1 MTAPGRPRDAARRR
15 VVERLASG
23 VTPLVGLVAV
33 ILLGVV
39 LRSYRLQQLGD
50 FDFDEVASVWYAR
63 SAPLDIIAAIAE
75 APFEHP
81 PLYYVA
87 LHYWVT
93 WFGEHEPVVRWLSV
107 PFGVLLI
114 PATYRLARM
123 YLRPWPSVF
132 AAGVVAVLPLLIFF
146 SREARMYAPAALF
159 GTLALWLFERAMRR
173 GRARDWLWLALSIV
187 VGAYVDYT
195 AALAVVAMNLSLP
208 WRYREQRRRVVGFV
222 ALELACLGAA
232 LPWLLLARGVQD
244 SLPAF
249 GTGGLG
255 LNLIREVAASAWLDV
270 FVGDASVR
278 GGGRAGALVAAVL
291 GLLAGAGVVT
301 ALARRT
307 AGLVL
312 ASVAAVVGFLAL
324 LLIFDK
330 DYQARYLL
338 PAIPALA
345 ILAAVPLELVP
356 RRAWLTAPVAAMAV
370 VVLAG
375 PVYASRAYYDD
386 YRRGD
391 YRSITS
397 TIENLA
403 RPRRPGRDEGKF
415 RDAVVL
421 AGPWQGWYWRHY
433 FPDFLDKVDV
443 WFLPDEVPPAVTA
456 REVNKKLERAANN
469 HRRLWVV
476 LAGLEQADPNGYVE
490 AWLSSQW
497 QARSEVYRNGVL
509 QLYMTNVLD
518 LVDRRG
524 RVKLGDDFQIDKIQF
539 TGARADQGP
548 REAGDGVRFT
558 VFIGALRPLDYD
570 VRMRVWLRTPS
581 GLIYA
586 KDTYAQDSRLRR
598 TSEWQPGDKHQL
610 RTALWVPA
618 EAEAGSY
625 QAFVAFLRPDDRPLM
640 ANGLFKNTEHRGVD
654 YLWLGPVDIV
664 APTVPLA
671 NEADLREALG
681 GPTR

>member
-1 MTAPGRPRDAARRR
+1 MTARASAGAAWL
-15 VVERLASG
+15 ERLTRY
-23 VTPLVGLVAV
+23 VTPMSALLAV
-33 ILLGVV
+33 LALGAT
-39 LRSYRLQQLGD
+39 LRSLRLQQLGD

-63 SAPLDIIAAIAE
+63 SAPLDIVGAIAE

-87 LHYWVT
+87 LHYWIT
-93 WFGEHEPVVRWLSV
+93 WFGEQEPLVRWLSV

-114 PATYRLARM
+114 PATYQLARM
-123 YLRPWPSVF
+123 YLRPWPAVF
-132 AAGVVAVLPLLIFF
+132 AAGIVAVSPLLIFF
-146 SREARMYAPAALF
+146 SREARMYAAAALF
-159 GTLALWLFERAMRR
+159 GVLALWLFERAMRR
-173 GRARDWLWLALSIV
+173 GRTRDWLWLAFTIV

-195 AALAVVAMNLSLP
+195 AALAVAAMNLSLP
-208 WRYREQRRRVVGFV
+208 WRYRRQRRRVVIFV
-222 ALELACLGAA
+222 AIELACLAAA
-232 LPWLLLARGVQD
+232 LPWVLLARGVQD

-249 GTGGLG
+249 GTGSLG
-255 LNLIREVAASAWLDV
+255 PGVIRDVAASAWLDV
-270 FVGDASVR
+270 FVGDAAVR
-278 GGGRAGALVAAVL
+278 GGGRAGALTAGVL
-291 GLLAGAGVVT
+291 GALAVAGGAA

-307 AGLVL
+307 GGLLL
-312 ASVAAVVGFLAL
+312 AQVAAVLGFLAL

-330 DYQARYLL
+330 PYQSRYLL

-345 ILAAVPLELVP
+345 ILAATPLSLAP
-356 RRAWLTAPVAAMAV
+356 RRIWLTAPAAALVVAA
-370 VVLAG
+370 LAG

-391 YRSITS
+391 YRSITT

-443 WFLPDEVPPAVTA
+443 WFLPDEVPPAVSA
-456 REVNKKLERAANN
+456 EEVNRKLERAANN

-476 LAGLEQADPNGYVE
+476 LAGLEQADPEGYVE
-490 AWLSSQW
+490 KWLSSQW

-524 RVKLGDDFQIDKIQF
+524 HVKLDQDFQLDLIQY
-539 TGARADQGP
+539 TGDRADQGP

-558 VFIGALRPLDYD
+558 VFMRALRSVDYD
-570 VRMRVWLRTPS
+570 LRLRVWLRTPS
-581 GLIYA
+581 GVIYA
-586 KDTYAQDSRLRR
+586 KDLFAQDQSLRR
-598 TSEWQPGDKHQL
+598 TSQWQPGEKHQL

-618 EAEAGSY
+618 EAEPGSY
-625 QAFVAFLRPDDRPLM
+625 QAFVTFLRPDDRPLT
-640 ANGLFKNTEHRGVD
+640 AVGRLAQIPHAGVD

-664 APTVPLA
+664 PPSVPLA
-671 NEADLREALG
+671 NEAELREALG
-681 GPTR
+681 GPVR

>member
-1 MTAPGRPRDAARRR
+1 MPTPARTVEAALRGGAQ
-15 VVERLASG
+15 RLGGG
-23 VTPLVGLVAV
+23 VTPAAGLLAV
-33 ILLGVV
+33 LLLGAV
-39 LRSYRLQQLGD
+39 LRSVRLQQLGD

-87 LHYWVT
+87 LHYWVA
-93 WFGEHEPVVRWLSV
+93 WFGESEPVVRWLSI

-114 PATYRLARM
+114 PATYRLACM
-123 YLRPWPSVF
+123 YLRPWPAVF
-132 AAGVVAVLPLLIFF
+132 AAGVVAVSPLLIFF

-159 GTLALWLFERAMRR
+159 GTLALWLFERAMRHGR
-173 GRARDWLWLALSIV
+173 GRDWLWLALSIV
-187 VGAYVDYT
+187 IGAYVDYT

-208 WRYREQRRRVVGFV
+208 WRFREQRRRVVVFA
-222 ALELACLGAA
+222 ALELACLAVA

-249 GTGGLG
+249 GTGSLGLG
-255 LNLIREVAASAWLDV
+255 LIRDVAASAWLDV
-270 FVGDASVR
+270 FVGDAAVR

-291 GLLAGAGVVT
+291 GALAVGGAVV

-312 ASVAAVVGFLAL
+312 AKVAAVIGFLAV

-345 ILAAVPLELVP
+345 ILAAVPVQLIP
-356 RRAWLTAPVAAMAV
+356 RRVWMAAPVAALTV
-370 VVLAG
+370 VALAG

-397 TIENLA
+397 TIEGLA
-403 RPRRPGRDEGKF
+403 RPKRPGLDGGKF

-443 WFLPDEVPPAVTA
+443 WFLPEEVPPAVTA
-456 REVNKKLERAANN
+456 DEVSRKLQRAVDN

-476 LAGLEQADPNGYVE
+476 LAGLEQADPEGHVE
-490 AWLSSQW
+490 GWLSSQW
-497 QARSEVYRNGVL
+497 QARSDVYRNGVL
-509 QLYMTNVLD
+509 QLYMTNQLD
-518 LVDRRG
+518 LVARRG
-524 RVKLGDDFQIDKIQF
+524 HLWLGRDFEIKTIQY
-539 TGARADQGP
+539 TGDRADQGP

-558 VFIGALRPLDYD
+558 VFISAARQVDYD
-570 VRMRVWLRTPS
+570 LRLRVWMRTPS
-581 GLIYA
+581 GVIYA
-586 KDTYAQDSRLRR
+586 KDLFAQDRFLRR
-598 TSEWQPGDKHQL
+598 TSAWKPGEEHQL

-618 EAEAGSY
+618 EAEPGSY
-625 QAFVAFLRPDDRPLM
+625 EAFIAFLRPDARPLTVSGELSGI
-640 ANGLFKNTEHRGVD
+640 AHPGLDHVV
-654 YLWLGPVDIV
+654 LGPVDIMPP
-664 APTVPLA
+664 AVPLA
-671 NEADLREALG
+671 SEAELREAIG
-681 GPTR
+681 GPIR

>member
-1 MTAPGRPRDAARRR
+1 MAARLSEIAAVWRGRR
-15 VVERLASG
+15 ERLTFPVA
-23 VTPLVGLVAV
+23 PMAGLLAV
-33 ILLGVV
+33 VV
-39 LRSYRLQQLGD
+39 LGAALRGLRLQQLGD
-50 FDFDEVASVWYAR
+50 FDFDEVAAVWYAR
-63 SAPLDIIAAIAE
+63 SLPLDIIAAIAQ

-87 LHYWVT
+87 LHFWST
-93 WFGEHEPVVRWLSV
+93 WFGEQEPIVRWLSV

-114 PATYRLARM
+114 PATFQLARM
-123 YLRPWPSVF
+123 YLRPWPAVL
-132 AAGVVAVLPLLIFF
+132 AAGVVAVSPMLVFF
-146 SREARMYAPAALF
+146 SREARMYAAAALF

-173 GRARDWLWLALSIV
+173 GQPRDWLWLALTMV

-208 WRYREQRRRVVGFV
+208 WRFREQRRRVYLFV
-222 ALELACLGAA
+222 ALQLACLAAA
-232 LPWLLLARGVQD
+232 LPWVLLARGIQD

-255 LNLIREVAASAWLDV
+255 PDLIREVAASAWLDV
-270 FVGDASVR
+270 FVGDAAIR
-278 GGGRAGALVAAVL
+278 GGGRAGALVAGVL
-291 GLLAGAGVVT
+291 GALVVGGVAL

-307 AGLVL
+307 AGLLL
-312 ASVAAVVGFLAL
+312 AQVAAVLGFLGL

-330 DYQARYLL
+330 DYQSRYLL

-345 ILAAVPLELVP
+345 VLAAVPFSVAP
-356 RRAWLTAPVAAMAV
+356 RRFWVTAPAAV
-370 VVLAG
+370 VVLVALAG

-443 WFLPDEVPPAVTA
+443 WFLPEEVPPAVSA
-456 REVNKKLERAANN
+456 KEVGSKLERAANN

-476 LAGLEQADPNGYVE
+476 LAGLAQADPEGHVE

-497 QARSEVYRNGVL
+497 QARSEIYRNGVL

-524 RVKLGDDFQIDKIQF
+524 HVELDGDFQVDLIQF
-539 TGARADQGP
+539 SGARADQGP

-558 VFIGALRPLDYD
+558 VFIRARQSVDYD
-570 VRMRVWLRTPS
+570 LRLRVWLRTPS
-581 GLIYA
+581 GVIYA
-586 KDTYAQDSRLRR
+586 KDLYAQDRFLQR
-598 TSEWQPGDKHQL
+598 TSQWQPGEEHQL

-625 QAFVAFLRPDDRPLM
+625 EAFVAFLRPDDRPLT
-640 ANGLFKNTEHRGVD
+640 AVGRLAQIDHPGVD
-654 YLWLGPVDIV
+654 YLWLGPVNI
-664 APTVPLA
+664 APPTIPMA
-671 NEADLREALG
+671 SEATLREGLG
-681 GPTR
+681 GPIR

>member
-1 MTAPGRPRDAARRR
+1 MTAPARRVDAAWRRGA
-15 VVERLASG
+15 ERLASG
-23 VTPLVGLVAV
+23 VTPMAGLLAVMLV
-33 ILLGVV
+33 GVV
-39 LRSYRLQQLGD
+39 LRGFRLHQLGD

-63 SAPLDIIAAIAE
+63 SVPLDIIAAIAE

-93 WFGEHEPVVRWLSV
+93 WFGEHEPLVRWLSV

-123 YLRPWPSVF
+123 YLRPWPAVF
-132 AAGVVAVLPLLIFF
+132 AAGVVAVSPLLIFF
-146 SREARMYAPAALF
+146 SREARMYAAAALF

-173 GRARDWLWLALSIV
+173 GRPGDWLWLALTVV

-222 ALELACLGAA
+222 ALELACLAA
-232 LPWLLLARGVQD
+232 TLPWILLARGVQD

-255 LNLIREVAASAWLDV
+255 LGLIQDVAASAWLDV
-270 FVGDASVR
+270 FVGDATVR

-291 GLLAGAGVVT
+291 GGLAVSGTVV
-301 ALARRT
+301 ALVRRR

-312 ASVAAVVGFLAL
+312 ANVAAVIGFLAI

-345 ILAAVPLELVP
+345 ILVAVPLDLIP
-356 RRAWLTAPVAAMAV
+356 RRAWTVAPIAAVAVIA
-370 VVLAG
+370 LAG

-433 FPDFLDKVDV
+433 FPDFLNKVDV
-443 WFLPDEVPPAVTA
+443 WFLPEEVPPAVTA
-456 REVNKKLERAANN
+456 EEVNRKLERAANN

-476 LAGLEQADPNGYVE
+476 LAGLEQADPEGHVE
-490 AWLSSQW
+490 TWLSSQW
-497 QARSEVYRNGVL
+497 QARSEIYRNGVL

-518 LVDRRG
+518 FVDRRG
-524 RVKLGDDFQIDKIQF
+524 RVIFDGDFQVDLIQF

-558 VFIGALRPLDYD
+558 VFIHALRPVNYD

-586 KDTYAQDSRLRR
+586 KDTYAQDRRLRR
-598 TSEWQPGDKHQL
+598 TSEWQPDEKHQL

-625 QAFVAFLRPDDRPLM
+625 QAFVTFLRPDDRPLT
-640 ANGLFKNTEHRGVD
+640 AVGLLDRTEHRGVD

-671 NEADLREALG
+671 NEASLREALG
-681 GPTR
+681 GPIR

>member
-1 MTAPGRPRDAARRR
+1 MTAPTRQVATARRAGAEYLSR
-15 VVERLASG
+15 HA
-23 VTPLVGLVAV
+23 TPLAALTIVLVLGAALRGL
-33 ILLGVV
+33 
-39 LRSYRLQQLGD
+39 RLHDLGD

-63 SAPLDIIAAIAE
+63 SVPLDIISAIAQ

-87 LHYWVT
+87 LHFWVS
-93 WFGEHEPVVRWLSV
+93 WFGEQEPLVRWLSV

-114 PATYRLARM
+114 PATYQLARM
-123 YLRPWPSVF
+123 YLRPWPAVF
-132 AAGVVAVLPLLIFF
+132 AAGVVAVSPLLIFF
-146 SREARMYAPAALF
+146 SREARMYAAAALF

-173 GRARDWLWLALSIV
+173 GRSTDWLWLALTIL

-208 WRYREQRRRVVGFV
+208 WRFGRQRRRVLAFV
-222 ALELACLGAA
+222 ALEAACLAAA
-232 LPWLLLARGVQD
+232 LPWILLARGVQD

-255 LNLIREVAASAWLDV
+255 LDVIREVAASAWLDV
-270 FVGDASVR
+270 FAGDAAVR
-278 GGGRAGALVAAVL
+278 GGGRAGALVAGTL
-291 GLLAGAGVVT
+291 GALVTVGA
-301 ALARRT
+301 AACLARRM
-307 AGLVL
+307 AGLLL
-312 ASVAAVVGFLAL
+312 AKVAAVLGFLAL

-330 DYQARYLL
+330 EYQSRYLL

-345 ILAAVPLELVP
+345 ILAAVPFSLLP
-356 RRAWLTAPVAAMAV
+356 RRFWVTAPAAAIVVAA
-370 VVLAG
+370 LAG
-375 PVYASRAYYDD
+375 PVYASRGYYDD
-386 YRRGD
+386 YKRGD

-433 FPDFLDKVDV
+433 FPGFLDKVDV

-456 REVNKKLERAANN
+456 KEANLKLQRAADN

-476 LAGLEQADPNGYVE
+476 LAGLEQADPNGHVE
-490 AWLSSQW
+490 GWLASQW

-524 RVKLGDDFQIDKIQF
+524 QVKLGNDFVIDLIQY

-558 VFIGALRPLDYD
+558 VFIRARQPVDYD
-570 VRMRVWLRTPS
+570 LRLRIWLRTPT
-581 GLIYA
+581 GVIYA
-586 KDTYAQDSRLRR
+586 KDLYAQDRLLRR
-598 TSEWQPGDKHQL
+598 TSEWQPAETHQL

-618 EAEAGSY
+618 EAESGAY
-625 QAFVAFLRPDDRPLM
+625 QAFIAFLRPDDRPLTSVGKLSEIVY
-640 ANGLFKNTEHRGVD
+640 AGVD

-664 APTVPLA
+664 PPTVPLA
-671 NEADLREALG
+671 DEANLREALG
-681 GPTR
+681 GPIR

>member
-1 MTAPGRPRDAARRR
+1 MAIRLSEVAAAWRGRAER
-15 VVERLASG
+15 VPQT
-23 VTPLVGLVAV
+23 VTPLAGLVAV
-33 ILLGVV
+33 VVLGAV
-39 LRSYRLQQLGD
+39 LRSMRLQQLGD

-63 SAPLDIIAAIAE
+63 SLPLDIVAAIAE

-87 LHYWVT
+87 LHYWTT
-93 WFGEHEPVVRWLSV
+93 WFGEQEPIVRWLSV

-114 PATYRLARM
+114 PATYQLARL
-123 YLRPWPSVF
+123 YLRPWPAVF
-132 AAGVVAVLPLLIFF
+132 AAGVVAASPMLIFF
-146 SREARMYAPAALF
+146 SREARMYAAAALF

-173 GRARDWLWLALSIV
+173 GRARDWVWLALTIV

-208 WRYREQRRRVVGFV
+208 WRFRQQRRRVVAFV
-222 ALELACLGAA
+222 AIELACLAAA
-232 LPWLLLARGVQD
+232 LPWILLARGVQD

-249 GTGGLG
+249 GTGSLG
-255 LNLIREVAASAWLDV
+255 PGLIREVAASAWLDV
-270 FVGDASVR
+270 FVGDAAVR
-278 GGGRAGALVAAVL
+278 GGGRAGVLAASVL
-291 GLLAGAGVVT
+291 GALAVSGAVV

-307 AGLVL
+307 GGLLL
-312 ASVAAVVGFLAL
+312 ASVASVVGFLAI

-330 DYQARYLL
+330 DYQSRYLL

-345 ILAAVPLELVP
+345 VLTAVPLGVAP
-356 RRAWLTAPVAAMAV
+356 RRAWLTAPVASVLIVA
-370 VVLAG
+370 LAG

-397 TIENLA
+397 TIESLA
-403 RPRRPGRDEGKF
+403 RPRRVGRDEGKF

-456 REVNKKLERAANN
+456 KEVNRKLERAANN

-476 LAGLEQADPNGYVE
+476 LAGLEQADPDGHVE

-497 QARSEVYRNGVL
+497 QARSEIYRNGVL

-524 RVKLGDDFQIDKIQF
+524 GVHLDEDFHVDLIQF
-539 TGARADQGP
+539 SGARTDQSP

-558 VFIGALRPLDYD
+558 VFMRALQPVDYD
-570 VRMRVWLRTPS
+570 LRLRIWLRTPS
-581 GLIYA
+581 GVIYA
-586 KDTYAQDSRLRR
+586 KDLYAQDRYLQR
-598 TSEWQPGDKHQL
+598 TSQWKPDEKHQL

-618 EAEAGSY
+618 EAEPGSY
-625 QAFVAFLRPDDRPLM
+625 EAFVTFLRPDDRPLT
-640 ANGLFKNTEHRGVD
+640 AVGRLARIEHPGVD

-664 APTVPLA
+664 PPSIPMAS
-671 NEADLREALG
+671 EAGLREKLG
-681 GPTR
+681 GPIR

>member
-1 MTAPGRPRDAARRR
+1 MAVRLSEVAAVWRGRAG
-15 VVERLASG
+15 RLTPT
-23 VTPLVGLVAV
+23 VTPMVGLLAV
-33 ILLGVV
+33 LVLGAA
-39 LRSYRLQQLGD
+39 LRGWRLQQLGD
-50 FDFDEVASVWYAR
+50 FDFDEVAAVWYAR
-63 SAPLDIIAAIAE
+63 SLPLDIIAAIAE

-81 PLYYVA
+81 PLYYMA
-87 LHYWVT
+87 LHYWST
-93 WFGEHEPVVRWLSV
+93 WFGEQEPIVRWLSV

-114 PATYRLARM
+114 PATYQLARM
-123 YLRPWPSVF
+123 YLRPWPSVL
-132 AAGVVAVLPLLIFF
+132 AAGVVAVSPMLIFF
-146 SREARMYAPAALF
+146 SREARMYAAAALF
-159 GTLALWLFERAMRR
+159 GTLALWLFERTMRR
-173 GRARDWLWLALSIV
+173 GRPRDWLWLALTIV

-208 WRYREQRRRVVGFV
+208 WRFREQRRRVHMFV
-222 ALELACLGAA
+222 ALELACLAAA
-232 LPWLLLARGVQD
+232 LPWVLLARGVQD

-255 LNLIREVAASAWLDV
+255 PGLIREVAASAWLDV
-270 FVGDASVR
+270 FVGDAAVR
-278 GGGRAGALVAAVL
+278 GGGRAGALVAGVL
-291 GLLAGAGVVT
+291 GALVVVGVAL

-307 AGLVL
+307 AGLLL
-312 ASVAAVVGFLAL
+312 AQVAAVLGFLGL

-330 DYQARYLL
+330 DYQSRYLL

-345 ILAAVPLELVP
+345 VLAAVPFSLAP
-356 RRAWLTAPVAAMAV
+356 RRSWATAPAAV
-370 VVLAG
+370 VVVVALAG

-443 WFLPDEVPPAVTA
+443 WFLPEEVPPAVTA
-456 REVNKKLERAANN
+456 KEVSSKLERAANN

-476 LAGLEQADPNGYVE
+476 LAGLAQADPEGHVE

-497 QARSEVYRNGVL
+497 QARSEIYRNGVL

-524 RVKLGDDFQIDKIQF
+524 HVELDGDFQVDMIQF
-539 TGARADQGP
+539 SGTRADQGP

-558 VFIGALRPLDYD
+558 VFIRALRPVDYD
-570 VRMRVWLRTPS
+570 LRLRVWLRTPS
-581 GLIYA
+581 GVIYA
-586 KDTYAQDSRLRR
+586 KDLYAQDRFLQR
-598 TSEWQPGDKHQL
+598 TSQWQPDEKHQL

-618 EAEAGSY
+618 EAEPGSY
-625 QAFVAFLRPDDRPLM
+625 EAFVAFLRPDDRPLT
-640 ANGLFKNTEHRGVD
+640 AVGRLARIDHPGVD
-654 YLWLGPVDIV
+654 YLWLGPVEI
-664 APTVPLA
+664 APPTIPMA
-671 NEADLREALG
+671 HEATFRERLG
-681 GPTR
+681 GPIR

>member
-1 MTAPGRPRDAARRR
+1 MP
-15 VVERLASG
+15 VRLSRQ
-23 VTPLVGLVAV
+23 VTPLTALLALVVVGA
-33 ILLGVV
+33 LLRG
-39 LRSYRLQQLGD
+39 LRLQTLGD
-50 FDFDEVASVWYAR
+50 FDFDEVAAVWYAR
-63 SAPLDIIAAIAE
+63 SPPLDIVGAIAD

-81 PLYYVA
+81 PLYYIA
-87 LHYWVT
+87 LHFWTT
-93 WFGEHEPVVRWLSV
+93 WFGEHEPMVRLLSV

-114 PATYRLARM
+114 PATYQLARM
-123 YLRPWPSVF
+123 YLRPWPAVF
-132 AAGVVAVLPLLIFF
+132 AAGVVAASPMLVFF
-146 SREARMYAPAALF
+146 SREARMYAAAALF
-159 GTLALWLFERAMRR
+159 GTLALWLFERAMRQ
-173 GRARDWLWLALSIV
+173 GRPRDWLWLALTIA

-195 AALAVVAMNLSLP
+195 AALAVVAMNLTLP
-208 WRYREQRRRVVGFV
+208 WRFNRQRRRVLAFV
-222 ALELACLGAA
+222 VVELACAAVA
-232 LPWLLLARGVQD
+232 LPWVLLARGVQD

-249 GTGGLG
+249 GTGSLG
-255 LNLIREVAASAWLDV
+255 LDVVQAVAASAWLDV
-270 FVGDASVR
+270 FAGDASVR
-278 GGGRAGALVAAVL
+278 GGGRAGSLVSLVL
-291 GLLAGAGVVT
+291 G
-301 ALARRT
+301 ALAVAGIVLALTRRA
-307 AGLVL
+307 AGLLL

-324 LLIFDK
+324 LLFFDK
-330 DYQARYLL
+330 DYQSRYLL

-345 ILAAVPLELVP
+345 ILAAVPLGHVP
-356 RRAWLTAPVAAMAV
+356 RRVWMTAPVAAV
-370 VVLAG
+370 VIAALAG

-443 WFLPDEVPPAVTA
+443 WFLPEEVPPAVTA
-456 REVNKKLERAANN
+456 QEVERKLQRAVDN

-476 LAGLEQADPNGYVE
+476 LAGLEQADPEGHVG

-518 LVDRRG
+518 LVDRSG
-524 RVKLGDDFQIDKIQF
+524 HVTLDADFDIKLIQF
-539 TGARADQGP
+539 SGARADQGP

-558 VFIGALRPLDYD
+558 VSLRALRSVDYD
-570 VRMRVWLRTPS
+570 LRLRVWLRTPS
-581 GLIYA
+581 GVVYA
-586 KDTYAQDSRLRR
+586 KDLYAQDSSLRR
-598 TSEWQPGDKHQL
+598 TSEWEPRDTHRI

-625 QAFVAFLRPDDRPLM
+625 EAFVAFLRPDDRPLT
-640 ANGLFKNTEHRGVD
+640 ASGRLARINHPGVS

-664 APTVPLA
+664 PPTIPFTS
-671 NEADLREALG
+671 EAAMREALG
-681 GPTR
+681 GPIR

>member
-1 MTAPGRPRDAARRR
+1 MMALLAI
-15 VVERLASG
+15 VV
-23 VTPLVGLVAV
+23 VGA
-33 ILLGVV
+33 LLRG
-39 LRSYRLQQLGD
+39 LRLQQLGD

-63 SAPLDIIAAIAE
+63 SLPLDIVGAIAD

-81 PLYYVA
+81 PLYYIA
-87 LHYWVT
+87 LHYWTT
-93 WFGEHEPVVRWLSV
+93 WFGEQEPIVRWLSV

-114 PATYRLARM
+114 PTTFQLARM
-123 YLRPWPSVF
+123 YLRPWPAAF
-132 AAGVVAVLPLLIFF
+132 AAGVVAASPMLVFF
-146 SREARMYAPAALF
+146 SREARMYAAAALF

-173 GRARDWLWLALSIV
+173 GRPRDWVWLALTVV

-208 WRYREQRRRVVGFV
+208 WRYRDQRRRVIGFV
-222 ALELACLGAA
+222 ALELACLAIA
-232 LPWLLLARGVQD
+232 LPWILLAPGVQD

-249 GTGGLG
+249 GTGSLGLG
-255 LNLIREVAASAWLDV
+255 LIREVAASAWLDV
-270 FVGDASVR
+270 FAGDAAVR
-278 GGGRAGALVAAVL
+278 GGGRAGAFAAAVL
-291 GLLAGAGVVT
+291 GALAVVGAV
-301 ALARRT
+301 AAFARRT
-307 AGLVL
+307 AGLLL
-312 ASVAAVVGFLAL
+312 AQVAAVVGFLAL

-330 DYQARYLL
+330 DYQSRYLL
-338 PAIPALA
+338 PAIPVLA
-345 ILAAVPLELVP
+345 ILAAVPFSLAP
-356 RRAWLTAPVAAMAV
+356 RRIWVVAPVTV
-370 VVLAG
+370 VVIAALAG

-391 YRSITS
+391 YRSITT

-456 REVNKKLERAANN
+456 DEVTTKLQRAVDN

-476 LAGLEQADPNGYVE
+476 LAGLEQADPEGHAE
-490 AWLSSQW
+490 KWLSSQW

-524 RVKLGDDFQIDKIQF
+524 RVTLDRDFRIDVIQYTGDR
-539 TGARADQGP
+539 TDQGP

-558 VFIGALRPLDYD
+558 VFMRAMRQVDYD
-570 VRMRVWLRTPS
+570 LRLRVWLRTPS
-581 GLIYA
+581 GAIYS
-586 KDTYAQDSRLRR
+586 KDLHAQDRSLRR
-598 TSEWQPGDKHQL
+598 TSDWQPGEKHQI

-618 EAEAGSY
+618 EAEPGSY
-625 QAFVAFLRPDDRPLM
+625 QAYIAFLRPDDRPLT
-640 ANGLFKNTEHRGVD
+640 AVGKLSGIEYPGVD
-654 YLWLGPVDIV
+654 YVLLGPVDIV
-664 APTVPLA
+664 PPTVPLA
-671 NEADLREALG
+671 NEAELREALG
-681 GPTR
+681 GPIR

>member
-1 MTAPGRPRDAARRR
+1 MTTPARTVEPVLRAGA
-15 VVERLASG
+15 ERLRDG
-23 VTPLVGLVAV
+23 VTPAAGLLAV
-33 ILLGVV
+33 VLLGVV
-39 LRSYRLQQLGD
+39 LRSVRLQQLGD

-93 WFGEHEPVVRWLSV
+93 WFGETEPVVRWLSV

-114 PATYRLARM
+114 PATYRLAGM
-123 YLRPWPSVF
+123 YLRPWPAVF
-132 AAGVVAVLPLLIFF
+132 AAGVVAVSPLLIFF

-159 GTLALWLFERAMRR
+159 GTLALWLFERAMRH
-173 GRARDWLWLALSIV
+173 GRARDWLWLALIIV
-187 VGAYVDYT
+187 LGAYVDYT

-208 WRYREQRRRVVGFV
+208 WRYRAQRRRVVVFA
-222 ALELACLGAA
+222 ALELACLAVA

-249 GTGGLG
+249 GTGSLGLG
-255 LNLIREVAASAWLDV
+255 LIRDVAASAWLDV
-270 FVGDASVR
+270 FVGDAAVR

-291 GLLAGAGVVT
+291 GALAVGGAVA

-312 ASVAAVVGFLAL
+312 AKVAAVIGFLAI

-345 ILAAVPLELVP
+345 ILAAVPFQLVP
-356 RRAWLTAPVAAMAV
+356 RRVWMAAPIAALTVVA
-370 VVLAG
+370 LAG
-375 PVYASRAYYDD
+375 PIYASRAYYDD

-397 TIENLA
+397 TIEGLA
-403 RPRRPGRDEGKF
+403 RPKRPGLDGGKF

-443 WFLPDEVPPAVTA
+443 WFLPEEVPPAVTA
-456 REVNKKLERAANN
+456 DEVSRKLQRAVDN

-476 LAGLEQADPNGYVE
+476 LAGLEQADPEGHVE
-490 AWLSSQW
+490 GWLSSQW
-497 QARSEVYRNGVL
+497 QARSDVYRNGVL
-509 QLYMTNVLD
+509 QLYMTNQLD
-518 LVDRRG
+518 LVARRG
-524 RVKLGDDFQIDKIQF
+524 HLWLGRDFEIKTIQY
-539 TGARADQGP
+539 TGDRADQGP

-558 VFIGALRPLDYD
+558 VFISAVRQVDYD
-570 VRMRVWLRTPS
+570 LRLRVWMRTPS
-581 GLIYA
+581 GVMYA
-586 KDTYAQDSRLRR
+586 KDLFAQDRFLRR
-598 TSEWQPGDKHQL
+598 TSAWKPGEEHQL

-618 EAEAGSY
+618 EAEPGSY
-625 QAFVAFLRPDDRPLM
+625 EAFIAFLRPDDRPLTVSGELSRI
-640 ANGLFKNTEHRGVD
+640 AHPGLDHVV
-654 YLWLGPVDIV
+654 LGPVDIMPP
-664 APTVPLA
+664 AVPLA
-671 NEADLREALG
+671 SEAELRGVTG
-681 GPTR
+681 GPIR

>member
-1 MTAPGRPRDAARRR
+1 MTARASAGAAWR
-15 VVERLASG
+15 ERLTRY
-23 VTPLVGLVAV
+23 VTPMSA
-33 ILLGVV
+33 LLVV
-39 LRSYRLQQLGD
+39 LALGAALRSLRLQQLGD

-63 SAPLDIIAAIAE
+63 SAPLDIIGAIAE

-81 PLYYVA
+81 PFYYVA
-87 LHYWVT
+87 LHYWIT
-93 WFGEHEPVVRWLSV
+93 WFGEQEPLVRWLSV

-114 PATYRLARM
+114 PATYQLARM
-123 YLRPWPSVF
+123 YLRPWPAVF
-132 AAGVVAVLPLLIFF
+132 ASGIVAVSPLLIFF
-146 SREARMYAPAALF
+146 SREARMYAAAALF
-159 GTLALWLFERAMRR
+159 GVLALWMFERAMRR
-173 GRARDWLWLALSIV
+173 GWTRDWLWLTLTIV

-195 AALAVVAMNLSLP
+195 AALAVAAMNLSLP
-208 WRYREQRRRVVGFV
+208 WRYRRQRRRVIVFV
-222 ALELACLGAA
+222 ALELACLVAA
-232 LPWLLLARGVQD
+232 LPWVLLARGVQD

-249 GTGGLG
+249 GTGSLGLG
-255 LNLIREVAASAWLDV
+255 VIRDVAASAWLDV
-270 FVGDASVR
+270 FVGDAAVR
-278 GGGRAGALVAAVL
+278 GGGRAGALTAGVL
-291 GLLAGAGVVT
+291 GALAVAGGAT

-307 AGLVL
+307 AGLLL
-312 ASVAAVVGFLAL
+312 AQVAAVLGFLAL
-324 LLIFDK
+324 LLVFDK
-330 DYQARYLL
+330 PYQSRYLL

-345 ILAAVPLELVP
+345 ILAATPLSLAP
-356 RRAWLTAPVAAMAV
+356 RRVWLTAPAAALVVAA
-370 VVLAG
+370 LAG

-456 REVNKKLERAANN
+456 EEVNKKLERAANN

-476 LAGLEQADPNGYVE
+476 LAGLEQADPEGYVA

-524 RVKLGDDFQIDKIQF
+524 HVKLDQDFQIDLIQY
-539 TGARADQGP
+539 TGDRADQGP

-558 VFIGALRPLDYD
+558 VFIRALRSVDYD
-570 VRMRVWLRTPS
+570 LRLRVWLRTPS
-581 GLIYA
+581 GVIYA
-586 KDTYAQDSRLRR
+586 KDLFAQDQSLRR
-598 TSEWQPGDKHQL
+598 TSQWQPGEKHQL

-618 EAEAGSY
+618 EAEPGSY
-625 QAFVAFLRPDDRPLM
+625 QAFVTFLRPDDRPLT
-640 ANGLFKNTEHRGVD
+640 AVGRLAQIPHAGVD

-664 APTVPLA
+664 PPSVPLA
-671 NEADLREALG
+671 NEAELREALG
-681 GPTR
+681 GPVR

>member
-1 MTAPGRPRDAARRR
+1 MAVRLSEAAAWRGRGG
-15 VVERLASG
+15 RLTPT
-23 VTPLVGLVAV
+23 VTPMAV
-33 ILLGVV
+33 LLAVVV
-39 LRSYRLQQLGD
+39 LGAALRSLRLQQLGD
-50 FDFDEVASVWYAR
+50 FDFDEVAAVWYAR
-63 SAPLDIIAAIAE
+63 SLPLDIIAAIAE

-87 LHYWVT
+87 LHFWST
-93 WFGEHEPVVRWLSV
+93 WFGEQEPIVRWLSV

-114 PATYRLARM
+114 PATYQLARM
-123 YLRPWPSVF
+123 YLRPWPSVL
-132 AAGVVAVLPLLIFF
+132 AAGVIAVSPMLIFF
-146 SREARMYAPAALF
+146 SREARMYAAAALF

-173 GRARDWLWLALSIV
+173 GRPRDWLWLALTIV

-208 WRYREQRRRVVGFV
+208 WRVREQRRRVYVFV
-222 ALELACLGAA
+222 ALELTCLAAA
-232 LPWLLLARGVQD
+232 LPWVLLARGIQD

-249 GTGGLG
+249 GTGDLG
-255 LNLIREVAASAWLDV
+255 PGLIREVAASAWLDV
-270 FVGDASVR
+270 FVGDAAVR
-278 GGGRAGALVAAVL
+278 GGGRAGALVAGTL
-291 GLLAGAGVVT
+291 GALVVVGVAL

-307 AGLVL
+307 AGLLL
-312 ASVAAVVGFLAL
+312 AQVAAVLGFLGL

-330 DYQARYLL
+330 DYQSRYLL

-345 ILAAVPLELVP
+345 VLAAVPLSLAS
-356 RRAWLTAPVAAMAV
+356 RRSWVMAPAAAV
-370 VVLAG
+370 VIVALAG

-443 WFLPDEVPPAVTA
+443 WFLPEEVPPAVTA
-456 REVNKKLERAANN
+456 KEVSSKLERAANN

-476 LAGLEQADPNGYVE
+476 LAGLEQADPGGHVE

-497 QARSEVYRNGVL
+497 QARSEIFRNGVL

-524 RVKLGDDFQIDKIQF
+524 RVELGGDFQVDMIQF

-558 VFIGALRPLDYD
+558 VFLRALRPVDYD
-570 VRMRVWLRTPS
+570 LRLRVWLRTPS
-581 GLIYA
+581 GAIYA
-586 KDTYAQDSRLRR
+586 KDLYAQDRFLQR
-598 TSEWQPGDKHQL
+598 TSQWQPDEKHQL

-618 EAEAGSY
+618 EAEPGSY
-625 QAFVAFLRPDDRPLM
+625 EAFVAFLRPDDRPLT
-640 ANGLFKNTEHRGVD
+640 AVGRLARIDHPGVD
-654 YLWLGPVDIV
+654 YLWLGPVNI
-664 APTVPLA
+664 APPTIPMA
-671 NEADLREALG
+671 NEATLRERLG
-681 GPTR
+681 GPVR

>member
-1 MTAPGRPRDAARRR
+1 MAVRISEVADAWRERAGRLTPA
-15 VVERLASG
+15 
-23 VTPLVGLVAV
+23 VTPMVGLLTVLV
-33 ILLGVV
+33 LGAA
-39 LRSYRLQQLGD
+39 LRSLRLQQLGD
-50 FDFDEVASVWYAR
+50 FDFDEVAAVWYAR
-63 SAPLDIIAAIAE
+63 SLPLDIIGAIAE

-87 LHYWVT
+87 LHYWNT
-93 WFGEHEPVVRWLSV
+93 WFGEQEPIVRWLSV

-114 PATYRLARM
+114 PATYQLARV

-132 AAGVVAVLPLLIFF
+132 AAGVVAASPMLIFF
-146 SREARMYAPAALF
+146 SREARMYAAAALF

-173 GRARDWLWLALSIV
+173 GRPRDWLWLALTIV

-208 WRYREQRRRVVGFV
+208 WRFRQQRRRVVAFV
-222 ALELACLGAA
+222 AIELVCLAAA
-232 LPWLLLARGVQD
+232 LPWVLLARGVQD

-249 GTGGLG
+249 GTGSLGLG
-255 LNLIREVAASAWLDV
+255 LIREVAASAWLDV
-270 FVGDASVR
+270 FVGDAAVR
-278 GGGRAGALVAAVL
+278 GGGRAGTVVAGVLGMLAVAGTVVALVYRTANL
-291 GLLAGAGVVT
+291 LLAKVAT
-301 ALARRT
+301 
-307 AGLVL
+307 VL
-312 ASVAAVVGFLAL
+312 GFLAI

-330 DYQARYLL
+330 DYQSRYLL

-345 ILAAVPLELVP
+345 ILAAVPLQEIP
-356 RRAWLTAPVAAMAV
+356 RRVWTVAPIAAV
-370 VVLAG
+370 VVAALAG

-403 RPRRPGRDEGKF
+403 RPRRPDRDEGKF

-433 FPDFLDKVDV
+433 FPGFLDKVDV

-456 REVNKKLERAANN
+456 EEANRKLERAANN

-476 LAGLEQADPNGYVE
+476 LAGIEQADPEGHVE
-490 AWLSSQW
+490 AWLSFQW
-497 QARSEVYRNGVL
+497 QARSEIYRNGVL

-524 RVKLGDDFQIDKIQF
+524 YVKLDQDFEIELIQF
-539 TGARADQGP
+539 SGARADQGP

-558 VFIGALRPLDYD
+558 VFIRALRSLDYD
-570 VRMRVWLRTPS
+570 LRLRVWLRTP
-581 GLIYA
+581 GGVIYA
-586 KDTYAQDSRLRR
+586 KDLYAQDRRLRR
-598 TSEWQPGDKHQL
+598 TSQWQPGEEHQL

-625 QAFVAFLRPDDRPLM
+625 EAFVAFLRPGDRPLT
-640 ANGLFKNTEHRGVD
+640 AQGRLAQIHHPGVD

-664 APTVPLA
+664 PPTVPLA
-671 NEADLREALG
+671 NEAELREALG
-681 GPTR
+681 GPIR

>member
-1 MTAPGRPRDAARRR
+1 MAVRLSEVAAAWRERA
-15 VVERLASG
+15 ERLPHT
-23 VTPLVGLVAV
+23 VTPMVGLGAV
-33 ILLGVV
+33 LVLGAV
-39 LRSYRLQQLGD
+39 LRSLRLQQLGD

-63 SAPLDIIAAIAE
+63 SLPLDIIAAIAE

-87 LHYWVT
+87 LHYWTT
-93 WFGEHEPVVRWLSV
+93 WFGEQEPIVRSLSV

-114 PATYRLARM
+114 PTTYQLARM

-132 AAGVVAVLPLLIFF
+132 AAGVVAVSPMLIFF
-146 SREARMYAPAALF
+146 SREARMYAAAALF

-173 GRARDWLWLALSIV
+173 GRRRDWIWLALTIV

-195 AALAVVAMNLSLP
+195 AALAVVAMNLALP
-208 WRYREQRRRVVGFV
+208 WRFRQQRRRVLAFV
-222 ALELACLGAA
+222 AIELVCLAIA
-232 LPWLLLARGVQD
+232 LPWVLLARGVQD

-255 LNLIREVAASAWLDV
+255 LGLIREVSASAWLDV
-270 FVGDASVR
+270 FVGDAAVR

-291 GLLAGAGVVT
+291 GALAVAGVAL
-301 ALARRT
+301 ALARRM
-307 AGLVL
+307 AGLLL
-312 ASVAAVVGFLAL
+312 AQAAAVLGFLAL

-330 DYQARYLL
+330 DYQSRYLL
-338 PAIPALA
+338 PAIPTLA
-345 ILAAVPLELVP
+345 VLAAVPFSLAP
-356 RRAWLTAPVAAMAV
+356 RRAWVTAPAAV
-370 VVLAG
+370 VVVAALAG
-375 PVYASRAYYDD
+375 PMYASRAYYDD

-443 WFLPDEVPPAVTA
+443 WFLPEEVPPAVTA
-456 REVNKKLERAANN
+456 SDVNRKLERAANN

-476 LAGLEQADPNGYVE
+476 LAGLEQADPEGHVE

-497 QARSEVYRNGVL
+497 QARSEIYRNGVL

-524 RVKLGDDFQIDKIQF
+524 HVKLDQDFQVDVIQF
-539 TGARADQGP
+539 TGARDDQGP

-558 VFIGALRPLDYD
+558 VFIHALRPVDYD
-570 VRMRVWLRTPS
+570 LRLRVWLRTPS
-581 GLIYA
+581 GVIYA
-586 KDTYAQDSRLRR
+586 KDLFAQDRLLRR
-598 TSEWQPGDKHQL
+598 TSHWQPDEKHQL

-618 EAEAGSY
+618 EAEPGSY
-625 QAFVAFLRPDDRPLM
+625 EAFVAFLRPDNRPLT
-640 ANGLFKNTEHRGVD
+640 AVGRLARIDHPGVD
-654 YLWLGPVDIV
+654 YVWLGPVDIM
-664 APTVPLA
+664 PPSIPMDS
-671 NEADLREALG
+671 EAGLRERLG
-681 GPTR
+681 GPIR

>member
-1 MTAPGRPRDAARRR
+1 MTVLAR
-15 VVERLASG
+15 SG
-23 VTPLVGLVAV
+23 VTWRRRTERLRRHVTPMLGLLLVLV
-33 ILLGVV
+33 LGAV
-39 LRSYRLQQLGD
+39 LRSFRLQQLGD

-63 SAPLDIIAAIAE
+63 SLPLDIISAIAD

-87 LHYWVT
+87 LHYWIT

-114 PATYRLARM
+114 PATYQLARM
-123 YLRPWPSVF
+123 YLRPWPAVF
-132 AAGVVAVLPLLIFF
+132 AAGVVAVSPMLTFF
-146 SREARMYAPAALF
+146 SREARMYAAAALF

-173 GRARDWLWLALSIV
+173 GRPRDWLWLALTV
-187 VGAYVDYT
+187 VAGAYVDYT

-208 WRYREQRRRVVGFV
+208 WRFGRQRRRVLVFV
-222 ALELACLGAA
+222 AIELACLAAA
-232 LPWLLLARGVQD
+232 LPWILLARGVQD

-249 GTGGLG
+249 GTGDLGFGLV
-255 LNLIREVAASAWLDV
+255 RDVASSAWLDV
-270 FVGDASVR
+270 FVGDVAVR
-278 GGGRAGALVAAVL
+278 GGGRAGALVAGMLGALVVL
-291 GLLAGAGVVT
+291 GVAVAVVRRSAGLLLAQVG
-301 ALARRT
+301 
-307 AGLVL
+307 
-312 ASVAAVVGFLAL
+312 AVVGFLAVL
-324 LLIFDK
+324 LVFDK
-330 DYQARYLL
+330 DYQSRYLL

-345 ILAAVPLELVP
+345 ILAAVPFSLAP
-356 RRAWLTAPVAAMAV
+356 RRFLLTAPAAVIVVAA
-370 VVLAG
+370 LAG

-433 FPDFLDKVDV
+433 FPGFLDKVDV

-456 REVNKKLERAANN
+456 EEVNRNLARAANN

-476 LAGLEQADPNGYVE
+476 LAGLEQADPEGYVE
-490 AWLSSQW
+490 SWLTSQW

-524 RVKLGDDFQIDKIQF
+524 RVRLDRDFEIDLIQY

-558 VFIGALRPLDYD
+558 VFIRALRSVDYD
-570 VRMRVWLRTPS
+570 LRLRVWLRTPS
-581 GLIYA
+581 GVIYA
-586 KDTYAQDSRLRR
+586 KDLFAQDRSLRR
-598 TSEWQPGDKHQL
+598 TSQWQPGEEHQL

-618 EAEAGSY
+618 EAEPGSY
-625 QAFVAFLRPDDRPLM
+625 EAFVAFLRPDNRSLTAFGRLAGINHP
-640 ANGLFKNTEHRGVD
+640 GVD
-654 YLWLGPVDIV
+654 YLWLGPVDIT

-671 NEADLREALG
+671 NEAKLREAVG
-681 GPTR
+681 GPIR

>member
-1 MTAPGRPRDAARRR
+1 MRLSRR
-15 VVERLASG
+15 
-23 VTPLVGLVAV
+23 VTPLTALLAIVVA
-33 ILLGVV
+33 GAV
-39 LRSYRLQQLGD
+39 LRGLRLQALGD
-50 FDFDEVASVWYAR
+50 FDFDEVAAVWYAR
-63 SAPLDIIAAIAE
+63 SAPLDIVGAIAD

-81 PLYYVA
+81 PLYYIA
-87 LHYWVT
+87 LHFWTT
-93 WFGEHEPVVRWLSV
+93 WFGEQEPLVRLLSV

-114 PATYRLARM
+114 PATYQLARM
-123 YLRPWPSVF
+123 YLRPWPAVF
-132 AAGVVAVLPLLIFF
+132 AAGVVAASPMLVFF
-146 SREARMYAPAALF
+146 SREARMYAAAALF
-159 GTLALWLFERAMRR
+159 GTLALWLFERAMRH
-173 GRARDWLWLALSIV
+173 GRARDWLWLALTIV

-208 WRYREQRRRVVGFV
+208 WRFSRQRRRVLAFV
-222 ALELACLGAA
+222 AVQLACAAVA
-232 LPWLLLARGVQD
+232 LPWVLLARGVQD

-249 GTGGLG
+249 GTGSLG
-255 LNLIREVAASAWLDV
+255 FDVVQEVASSAWLDV
-270 FVGDASVR
+270 FAGDASVR
-278 GGGRAGALVAAVL
+278 GGGRAGSLTSLVLGALVVAGIVL
-291 GLLAGAGVVT
+291 
-301 ALARRT
+301 ALARRA
-307 AGLVL
+307 AGLLL
-312 ASVAAVVGFLAL
+312 ASIAAVVGFLAL
-324 LLIFDK
+324 LLFFDK
-330 DYQARYLL
+330 DYQSRYLL

-345 ILAAVPLELVP
+345 ILAAVPLGHVP
-356 RRAWLTAPVAAMAV
+356 RRIWLTAPVAAV
-370 VVLAG
+370 VIAALAG

-443 WFLPDEVPPAVTA
+443 WFLPEEVPPAVTA
-456 REVNKKLERAANN
+456 EEVTRKLQRAVDN

-476 LAGLEQADPNGYVE
+476 LAGLEQADPEGHVT

-518 LVDRRG
+518 LVDRSGYVTLDR
-524 RVKLGDDFQIDKIQF
+524 DFDIKVIQF
-539 TGARADQGP
+539 SGARADQGP

-558 VFIGALRPLDYD
+558 VFLRAMRSVDYD
-570 VRMRVWLRTPS
+570 LRVRVWLRTPS
-581 GLIYA
+581 GVVYA
-586 KDTYAQDSRLRR
+586 KDLYAQDNSLRR
-598 TSEWQPGDKHQL
+598 TSEWEPGDTHRI

-618 EAEAGSY
+618 EAEPGSY
-625 QAFVAFLRPDDRPLM
+625 EAFVAFLRPDDRPLT
-640 ANGLFKNTEHRGVD
+640 ASGRLARINHPGVD

-664 APTVPLA
+664 PPTIPFTS
-671 NEADLREALG
+671 EAAMREALG
-681 GPTR
+681 GPIR

>member
-1 MTAPGRPRDAARRR
+1 MAVRLSEVADVWRERAGRLTPA
-15 VVERLASG
+15 
-23 VTPLVGLVAV
+23 VTPMVGLLTVLV
-33 ILLGVV
+33 LGAA
-39 LRSYRLQQLGD
+39 LRSLRLQQLGD
-50 FDFDEVASVWYAR
+50 FDFDEVAAVWYAR
-63 SAPLDIIAAIAE
+63 SLPLDIIGAIAE

-87 LHYWVT
+87 LHYWST
-93 WFGEHEPVVRWLSV
+93 WFGEQEPIVRWLSV

-114 PATYRLARM
+114 PATYQLARM

-132 AAGVVAVLPLLIFF
+132 AAGVVAASPMLIFF
-146 SREARMYAPAALF
+146 SREARMYAAAALF

-173 GRARDWLWLALSIV
+173 GRPRDWLWLALTIV

-208 WRYREQRRRVVGFV
+208 WRFRQQRRRVVAFV
-222 ALELACLGAA
+222 AIELACLAAA
-232 LPWLLLARGVQD
+232 LPWVLLARGVQD

-249 GTGGLG
+249 GTGSLGLG
-255 LNLIREVAASAWLDV
+255 LIREVAASAWLDV
-270 FVGDASVR
+270 FVGDAAVR
-278 GGGRAGALVAAVL
+278 GGGRAGTVVAGVLGMLAVAGTVVALV
-291 GLLAGAGVVT
+291 
-301 ALARRT
+301 RRT
-307 AGLVL
+307 ANLLLAKVATVL
-312 ASVAAVVGFLAL
+312 GFLAI

-330 DYQARYLL
+330 DYQSRYLL

-345 ILAAVPLELVP
+345 ILAAVPLQEIP
-356 RRAWLTAPVAAMAV
+356 RRVWTVMPIAAV
-370 VVLAG
+370 VVAALAG

-403 RPRRPGRDEGKF
+403 RPRRPDRDGGKF

-433 FPDFLDKVDV
+433 FPGFLDKVDV
-443 WFLPDEVPPAVTA
+443 WFLPDEVPPAVTTE
-456 REVNKKLERAANN
+456 EVTKKLQRAVDN

-476 LAGLEQADPNGYVE
+476 LAGLEQADPEGHVE
-490 AWLSSQW
+490 KWLSSQW

-524 RVKLGDDFQIDKIQF
+524 HVKLDRDFQIDLIQY
-539 TGARADQGP
+539 TGDRTDQGP

-558 VFIGALRPLDYD
+558 VFMRATREVDYD
-570 VRMRVWLRTPS
+570 LRLRVWLRTPS
-581 GLIYA
+581 GVIYA
-586 KDTYAQDSRLRR
+586 KDLFAQDRFLRR
-598 TSEWQPGDKHQL
+598 TSDWEPGEKYQI

-618 EAEAGSY
+618 EAESGSY
-625 QAFVAFLRPDDRPLM
+625 QAYIAFLRPDDRPLT
-640 ANGLFKNTEHRGVD
+640 AVGKLSSIVYPGVD
-654 YLWLGPVDIV
+654 YVLLGPVDIMP
-664 APTVPLA
+664 PTVPLA
-671 NEADLREALG
+671 NEAELREALG
-681 GPTR
+681 GPIR